1 MKILRPRCVGT
12 AVHLDEGVGVDLG
25 HAHAVAA
32 ALRGFLEAG
41 VAPAGLFTDDAFY
54 DFTFPLGR
62 VQACG
67 AADLLT
73 LRRRG
78 HPLPGCVP
86 RWRVDATPSGFVLEF
101 EERWHDGQSW
111 YRREM
116 LRAELQGDAIC
127 ALSVYCTGDWDEQ
140 RQARDRASVALI
152 RP

>member
-1 MKILRPRCVGT
+1 MQ
-12 AVHLDEGVGVDLG
+12 LDEDFRVDVGR
-25 HAHAVAA
+25 ARTVAA
-32 ALRGFLEAG
+32 ALRGFLETG
-41 VAPAGLFTDDAFY
+41 VAPPGLFADDVFC

-62 VQACG
+62 VQARG
-67 AADLLT
+67 PADLLA

-78 HPLPGCVP
+78 HPLPGSVP

-111 YRREM
+111 YSREM
-116 LRAELQGDAIC
+116 LRADLRGDAIC

-140 RQARDRASVALI
+140 RQVRHRASVALI